1 MFHRPSPD
9 VDSSRPGRWGV
20 LGALALILSLGVPTA
35 LQAQAG
41 QGQGQRQ
48 SLMKLRQVNRQLN
61 KIQQRAMQDS
71 TLQAQRQEL
80 FEYVLSELASL
91 DDSTAARVK
100 RIRSL
105 QADVRSAQ
113 QARDTA
119 AMRTAVKELRK
130 LQRAIRPAQKKIMQR
145 PEVRKRF
152 KTFRQ
157 DLRARM
163 SEIDPRADS
172 LQAVADSIASE
183 LQGGMGGGSGGGSR

>member
-1 MFHRPSPD
+1 MFHRSSLD

-35 LQAQAG
+35 LQAQGG

-71 TLQAQRQEL
+71 ALQAQRQEL
-80 FEYVLSELASL
+80 FDYVLSELATL

-105 QADVRSAQ
+105 QADVQSAQ

-119 AMRTAVKELRK
+119 GMRTAVKELRK
-130 LQRAIRPAQKKIMQR
+130 LQKAIRPAQEKIMQR
-145 PEVRKRF
+145 PEVQKRF
-152 KTFRQ
+152 KSFRQ
-157 DLRARM
+157 ELRARM

-172 LQAVADSIASE
+172 LQAVADSLASE
-183 LQGGMGGGSGGGSR
+183 LQGSMGGGSGGGSR